1 MNLPTVNVDRYTA
14 AEKYKEYAAAEKVQ
28 NGYFKQ
34 KAAWYRDL
42 KKLYYQMKSGQKVIS
57 IKACLQLAG
66 LNDSGFPKMAIA
78 EMSAPHILCRMET
91 SGRVTY
97 THNEN
102 SWNWKPLAKDFDIEH
117 CFPPFAYAKHNTSA
131 FNLKA
136 PVPLVP
142 PQYVPKQ
149 PMAELYVLWEVD
161 VWKMVAPKDPWLVRR
176 ITDDHCV
183 LLQGWDLTELER
195 SVMNA
200 HI

>member
-1 MNLPTVNVDRYTA
+1 MQLPTVNVDRYTA

-34 KAAWYRDL
+34 KAAWYKDL
-42 KKLYYQMKSGQKVIS
+42 KKLYFQMKSGQKVIS
-57 IKACLQLAG
+57 IKQIMQLAG
-66 LNDSGFPKMAIA
+66 LHDNGTPKMAIA
-78 EMSAPHILCRMET
+78 EMEAKIIYCRLET
-91 SGRVTY
+91 SGRATY
-97 THNEN
+97 THNDN
-102 SWNWKPLAKDFDIEH
+102 WWNWKALKKDFDIDN
-117 CFPPFAYAKHNTSA
+117 CYPGFTYQKHNASSVRMQ
-131 FNLKA
+131 A

-149 PMAELYVLWEVD
+149 PMAELYILWEVTE
-161 VWKMVAPKDPWLVRR
+161 WKMVAPTDPWLVRR

-183 LLQGWDLTELER
+183 LLQGWDLTELEK